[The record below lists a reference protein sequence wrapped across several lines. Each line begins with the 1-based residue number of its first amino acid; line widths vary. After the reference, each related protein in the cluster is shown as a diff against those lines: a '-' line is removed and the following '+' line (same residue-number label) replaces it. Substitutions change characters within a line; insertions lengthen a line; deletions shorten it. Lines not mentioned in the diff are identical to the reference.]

1 MESKA
6 LRFRIYDKY
15 LYAKKLKMSSFFF
28 YANQKFNY
36 LPIFSI
42 KIKPIK

>member
-1 MESKA
+1 
-6 LRFRIYDKY
+6 
-15 LYAKKLKMSSFFF
+15 LYAKKLKIEKLKMSSFFF